1 MRFFLWL
8 LFLFAGAV
16 GLAAVARF
24 NPGNVVFF
32 YPPYRIDLSLN
43 FFLLLTALLF
53 FLLYYALKAVN
64 VTLKMPQR
72 VAAYRQNKRERESN
86 KALRDALKA
95 LLEGRFGHAEKAAA
109 RAADSP
115 ENGGLAALIGAQ
127 AAHRMDQAARRD
139 QWLGKVADIPSL
151 KAARLMTSLDLQ
163 VDGREPD
170 AALATVGELNASG
183 TRHIHALRLALKA
196 NQQAQN
202 WPEVLRLVRMLDKHK
217 ALHPALS
224 RRLRAMAY
232 EALLSDKVQDAESV
246 RRIWAD
252 VPAADKLQPQVA
264 AHAASVFINCGLQKE
279 ARAIVEKAL
288 AAEWDERLVRVY
300 RRAAAPEGSPEL
312 LAQIERGE
320 EWHAKR
326 PNDAELTLTLGAL
339 CLKQKLWG
347 KAQRFLEQALAD
359 AIDTATLREAHLKL
373 AQMHE
378 ELGQEE
384 QAQAHYRQCALAGV
398 LPAASIVVQAL

>member
-8 LFLFAGAV
+8 LFILAAAV

-43 FFLLLTALLF
+43 FFLVSAALLF
-53 FLLYYALKAVN
+53 FFLYFAMKAFGA
-64 VTLKMPQR
+64 TMKMPQR
-72 VAAYRQNKRERESN
+72 VAAYRRNKRERESN

-109 RAADSP
+109 RTADSA

-139 QWLGKVADIPSL
+139 QWLAKIADDNNL
-151 KAARLMTSLDLQ
+151 KTARLMTSVDLL
-163 VDGREPD
+163 VDGREPE
-170 AALATVGELNASG
+170 AALAAVGELNASG

-202 WPEVLRLVRMLDKHK
+202 WPEVLRLVRTLDKHN

-232 EALLSDKVQDAESV
+232 ESLLSDKTHDAESI
-246 RRIWAD
+246 RRVWTD
-252 VPAADKLQPQVA
+252 VPAADKLQPLVA
-264 AHAASVFINCGLQKE
+264 LHAADSFNASGLPGE
-279 ARAIVEKAL
+279 ARAVIEKAL
-288 AAEWDERLVRVY
+288 AAEWDERLLRAY
-300 RRAAAPEGSPEL
+300 RRSAAAEGSPEL
-312 LAQIERGE
+312 LAQIERCE
-320 EWHAKR
+320 SWQAAR
-326 PNDAELTLTLGAL
+326 PADAELALTLGVL

-347 KAQRFLEQALAD
+347 KSQRFLEQALAD
-359 AIDTATLREAHLKL
+359 ADDSATLREAHLKL

-378 ELGQEE
+378 ALGQEK
-384 QAQAHYRQCALAGV
+384 QAQAHYRQCAL
-398 LPAASIVVQAL
+398 SALL

>member
-8 LFLFAGAV
+8 LFILATAV

-24 NPGNVVFF
+24 NPGNVVLF

-43 FFLLLTALLF
+43 FFVLLAFLLF
-53 FLLYYALKAVN
+53 FLVYFALKALN

-72 VAAYRQNKRERESN
+72 VAAYRRNKRDRESN
-86 KALRDALKA
+86 KALREALKA
-95 LLEGRFGHAEKAAA
+95 LLEGRFGHAEKAAV
-109 RAADSP
+109 RAAKSA

-127 AAHRMDQAARRD
+127 AAHRLDQSERRD
-139 QWLGKVADIPSL
+139 QWLARIADEPAL
-151 KAARLMTSLDLQ
+151 KTARLMTSVEML
-163 VDGREPD
+163 VDGRQPE
-170 AALATVGELNASG
+170 AALAAVDELNASG

-202 WPEVLRLVRMLDKHK
+202 WPEVLRLVRSLDKHN

-232 EALLSDKVQDAESV
+232 ESLLSDKAQDAESI
-246 RRIWAD
+246 RRVWAE
-252 VPAADKLQPQVA
+252 VPAADKLQPLVA
-264 AHAASVFINCGLQKE
+264 AHAASTFSSSGLPAE

-300 RRAAAPEGSPEL
+300 RRAAAAEGSPEL
-312 LAQIERGE
+312 LAQIERCE
-320 EWHAKR
+320 AWHAKR
-326 PNDAELTLTLGAL
+326 PDDAELTLTLGTL

-359 AIDTATLREAHLKL
+359 AGDGAIVREAHLKL
-373 AQMHE
+373 AQLHE
-378 ELGQEE
+378 ALDQQE
-384 QAQAHYRQCALAGV
+384 QAQAHYRQCALTGV
-398 LPAASIVVQAL
+398 LPAFPGPAQPL